1 MIVKR
6 LNIASIPQAIQSMG
20 TDTMGQKIM
29 SKKAQILAFEIRNL
43 SFEAA
48 NILKQEA
55 LSVGGECATPRGTIT
70 HKGEHIALLFGT
82 QAQFAKLLPKL
93 ALQPFG
99 LKSLK
104 KTLESHLRPFH
115 HTPEIMAIV
124 NVTPDSFYAASRQS
138 PQSAIHR
145 ICSLLEKDI
154 TYIDVGAASS
164 RPGSELLDS
173 QEEIAR
179 LKPVVEYIVS
189 HHLYDKKCF
198 SIDTYNPKTAD
209 YALCNGFSII
219 NDVSGFSHND
229 MAKIC
234 AKHKARAILMHTK
247 GTPKIMQNLTHTYTH
262 LFDEIDRFFIDK
274 IATFKDAGVE
284 DIVLDIGFG
293 FAKNKEQN
301 LALIKHLSHF
311 LHFGL
316 PLLVG
321 ARRKNT
327 IGEITGKEAE
337 ERLSG
342 TLALHLY
349 ALQNGASILRAHDE
363 DAHIDMLKIHKAM
376 Q

>member
-293 FAKNKEQN
+293 FAKNK
-301 LALIKHLSHF
+301 
-311 LHFGL
+311 
-316 PLLVG
+316 
-321 ARRKNT
+321 
-327 IGEITGKEAE
+327 
-337 ERLSG
+337 
-342 TLALHLY
+342 
-349 ALQNGASILRAHDE
+349 
-363 DAHIDMLKIHKAM
+363 
-376 Q
+376 